1 MQVSPWMAPL
11 RVKLCGIRS
20 RSDLAVALKA
30 GADALGFI
38 VGARH
43 RTEDE
48 LTPAAAAELVALL
61 PPFVDS
67 VMVTHLQQARPII
80 ELIRQVGATT
90 LQLQDG
96 IAPQELQAIRS
107 AQPGVKLIQAIH
119 VGHGDAGVPSIAAAM
134 AAEPL
139 VDALVL
145 DSRTA
150 DRIGGTGVPHD
161 WSVSRRIVE
170 QIGKPVILA
179 GGLRPENLRA
189 ALETV
194 RPAAVDV
201 NSGIE
206 DAAGAKDPVR
216 AEAFV
221 QICRSWGRVPPAP

>member
-1 MQVSPWMAPL
+1 MAL
-11 RVKLCGIRS
+11 N
-20 RSDLAVALKA
+20 A

-48 LTPAAAAELVALL
+48 LKPAAAAELVGLL

-67 VMVTHLQQARPII
+67 VMVTHLQQASPIL

-96 IAPQELQAIRS
+96 IAPQELQAIRT

-119 VGHGDAGVPSIAAAM
+119 VGDGNAANQAMAAAI

-139 VDALVL
+139 VDALLL

-150 DRIGGTGVPHD
+150 DRIGGTGQTHD

-170 QIGKPVILA
+170 RIGKPVILA

-194 RPAAVDV
+194 GPAAVDV
-201 NSGIE
+201 NSGLE
-206 DAAGAKDPVR
+206 DATGAKDPQR

-221 QICRSWGRVPPAP
+221 RICRSWGQLPLTP

>member
-1 MQVSPWMAPL
+1 MQVSPQTAPL

-20 RSDLAVALKA
+20 RSDLAVALNA

-38 VGARH
+38 VGVRH

-48 LTPAAAAELVALL
+48 LTPTAAAQLVALL
-61 PPFVDS
+61 PPFVGS
-67 VMVTHLQQARPII
+67 VMVTHLQQAAPIL

-96 IAPQELQAIRS
+96 IAPQELQAIRT

-119 VGHGDAGVPSIAAAM
+119 VGDGDAANQAIAAAI

-139 VDALVL
+139 VDALLL

-150 DRIGGTGVPHD
+150 DRIGGTGQTHD

-170 QIGKPVILA
+170 RIGKPVILA

-194 RPAAVDV
+194 GPAAVDV

-206 DAAGAKDPVR
+206 DATGAKDPQR

-221 QICRSWGRVPPAP
+221 RICRSWGQLPLTP

>member
-1 MQVSPWMAPL
+1 VDSWAAPL

-20 RSDLAVALKA
+20 RSDLAVALNA

-48 LTPAAAAELVALL
+48 LKPAAAAELVGLL

-67 VMVTHLQQARPII
+67 VMVTHLQQARSIL
-80 ELIRQVGATT
+80 ELIRQMGATT

-96 IAPQELQAIRS
+96 IAPQELQAIRT

-119 VGHGDAGVPSIAAAM
+119 VGDGNAANQAMAAAI

-139 VDALVL
+139 VDALLL

-150 DRIGGTGVPHD
+150 DRIGGTGQTHD

-170 QIGKPVILA
+170 RIGKPVILA

-221 QICRSWGRVPPAP
+221 LICRSWGRVPPAP

>member
-1 MQVSPWMAPL
+1 MDSWAAPL

-20 RSDLAVALKA
+20 RSDLAVALNA

-48 LTPAAAAELVALL
+48 LKPAAAAELVGLL

-67 VMVTHLQQARPII
+67 VMVTHLQQARPIL
-80 ELIRQVGATT
+80 ELIRQMGATT

-96 IAPQELQAIRS
+96 IAPQELQAIRT

-119 VGHGDAGVPSIAAAM
+119 VGDGNAANQAMAAAI

-139 VDALVL
+139 VDALLL

-150 DRIGGTGVPHD
+150 DRIGGTGQTHD

-170 QIGKPVILA
+170 RIGKPVILA

>member
-1 MQVSPWMAPL
+1 MDSWAAPL

-20 RSDLAVALKA
+20 RSDLAVALNA

-48 LTPAAAAELVALL
+48 LKPAAAAELVGLL

-67 VMVTHLQQARPII
+67 VMVTHLQQARPIL
-80 ELIRQVGATT
+80 ELIRQMGATT

-96 IAPQELQAIRS
+96 IAPQELQAIRT

-119 VGHGDAGVPSIAAAM
+119 VGDGNAANQAMAAAI

-139 VDALVL
+139 VDALLL

-150 DRIGGTGVPHD
+150 DRIGGTGQTHD

-170 QIGKPVILA
+170 RIGKPVILA

-194 RPAAVDV
+194 GPAAVDV
-201 NSGIE
+201 NSGLE
-206 DAAGAKDPVR
+206 DATGAKDPQR

-221 QICRSWGRVPPAP
+221 RICRSWGQLPLTP